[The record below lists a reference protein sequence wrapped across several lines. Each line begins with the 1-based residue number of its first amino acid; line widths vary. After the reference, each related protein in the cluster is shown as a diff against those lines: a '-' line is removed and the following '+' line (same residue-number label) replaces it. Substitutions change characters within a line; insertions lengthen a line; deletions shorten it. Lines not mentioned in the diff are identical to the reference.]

1 MTIWLRVLSG
11 SLTNKIL
18 HPNIGANWPLN
29 GDLAVEVFPETRDHA
44 DPGELIPEF
53 CTRYRNEALEPLC
66 LKRSWSNFD
75 PQAYY
80 LYGEDQNYETSF
92 KDKGLQAAVDSWC
105 KIQIVSDQNVHS
117 TRICQEKS

>member
-1 MTIWLRVLSG
+1 MVKA
-11 SLTNKIL
+11 SLAEAYQDKPPRGL
-18 HPNIGANWPLN
+18 
-29 GDLAVEVFPETRDHA
+29 DLEPYRKEEKEAKKVNF
-44 DPGELIPEF
+44 IPEF
-53 CTRYRNEALEPLC
+53 CTRYRNEALKPLC

-105 KIQIVSDQNVHS
+105 KIQVINPHVDTQTQFSYS
-117 TRICQEKS
+117 PSPKK

>member
-1 MTIWLRVLSG
+1 
-11 SLTNKIL
+11 
-18 HPNIGANWPLN
+18 
-29 GDLAVEVFPETRDHA
+29 
-44 DPGELIPEF
+44 
-53 CTRYRNEALEPLC
+53 LC
-66 LKRSWSNFD
+66 LKCSRSNFD